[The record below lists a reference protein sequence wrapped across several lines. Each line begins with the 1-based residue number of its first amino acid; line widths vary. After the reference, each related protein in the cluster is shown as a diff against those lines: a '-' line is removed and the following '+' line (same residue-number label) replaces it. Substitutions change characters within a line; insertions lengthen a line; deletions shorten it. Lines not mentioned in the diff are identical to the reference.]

1 MVAHLLGLKWRLLL
15 NGFKRSP
22 LQLIGIGLGLLYA
35 LGVLS
40 LLVGGLVALR
50 WADAGIAHTVV
61 VLGGAATVLGW
72 AVIPLVASAADMTLD
87 PARFTTFA
95 IPPKQLLAG
104 LALAGFIG
112 IPGLATLLAALGTV
126 GTWWRSVPAASGA
139 FVGAVLG
146 AVTCVVLS
154 KVVTTATAGLAS
166 SRRFKDVSSIMVF
179 IPLML
184 MGPIMLG
191 IVDGIRSSGDY
202 LRVLART
209 VSWTPLG
216 AAWSLGGEVE
226 SGNLAAAGLKFLIAA
241 ATIAALLLCWHLLLQ
256 RALVTP
262 PYSGGSAKKGGKLG
276 PFGVLPGTPAGAV
289 AARALIYWLK
299 DPRYAGSLV
308 VVPLLPVIF
317 FFAGS
322 QNGDY
327 SLLMVLGPLTAFMM
341 AWSICADVSYDNTAF
356 ALHLAAGV
364 RGVDDRLGRALACL
378 AISLPVVL
386 IFTVGPLF
394 VTGEWPWLP
403 NLLGLSLGTLF
414 TGLGLSSVISARYNI
429 GVPLPGD
436 SPFKKPPGNV
446 AQTLAVQAVGMGLLA
461 LLLVPELALMAVQ
474 YFSGGPE
481 AGWINLVIG
490 PLLGIL
496 LFVVGVRLGG
506 KWLDARGPE
515 MFAQLSVNR

>member
-1 MVAHLLGLKWRLLL
+1 MVAHLLNLKWRLLL

-22 LQLIGIGLGLLYA
+22 WQLVGMALGLLYA

-61 VLGGAATVLGW
+61 VLGGAVTVLGW
-72 AVIPLVASAADMTLD
+72 AIIPLVASAADMTLD

-95 IPPKQLLAG
+95 IPPRQLLTG

-112 IPGLATLLAALGTV
+112 IPGLATLIAALGTV
-126 GTWWRSVPAASGA
+126 GTWWRSVPAVSGA
-139 FVGAVLG
+139 LLGAVLG

-166 SRRFKDVSSIMVF
+166 SRRFKDVSSIIVF
-179 IPLML
+179 IPLVL
-184 MGPIMLG
+184 LGPIMAG
-191 IVDGIRSSGDY
+191 VVDGVRGSAEY
-202 LRVLART
+202 LPALART
-209 VSWTPLG
+209 VSWTPFG
-216 AAWSLGGEVE
+216 APWSLGGD
-226 SGNLAAAGLKFLIAA
+226 LAAGDVVAA
-241 ATIAALLLCWHLLLQ
+241 AVKLLISVATIVVLLFSWHLLLQ

-276 PFGVLPGTPAGAV
+276 LFGLLPGTPAGAV
-289 AARALIYWLK
+289 AARALIYWFK
-299 DPRYAGSLV
+299 DPRYAASLV
-308 VVPLLPVIF
+308 IVPMFPVLF

-322 QNGDY
+322 QSGSY
-327 SLLMVLGPLTAFMM
+327 GLLMILGPLTAFTM

-364 RGVDDRLGRALACL
+364 RGLDDRLGRALACL

-386 IFTVGPLF
+386 LFTVAPLF
-394 VTGEWPWLP
+394 VTGDWHWLP

-414 TGLGLSSVISARYNI
+414 TGLGLASVISARYNI
-429 GVPLPGD
+429 AVPLPGD

-461 LLLVPELALMAVQ
+461 LLLVPELALVAVQ
-474 YFSGGPE
+474 AFSGGPE
-481 AGWINLVIG
+481 AGWINLAVG
-490 PLLGIL
+490 PLLGL
-496 LFVVGVRLGG
+496 VLFVLGVRLGG